1 MISDLMS
8 RLVCGALLGTQTGRD
23 VEIHTAFEFLIE
35 GSHIDHDFFR
45 SRQTQCEYDN
55 QNALMTTDLLSLR

>member
-1 MISDLMS
+1 MISELIYG
-8 RLVCGALLGTQTGRD
+8 LVCGALLGTQAGRD

-45 SRQTQCEYDN
+45 SRQTQCEYYK
-55 QNALMTTDLLSLR
+55 QNALMPTDLLFLR